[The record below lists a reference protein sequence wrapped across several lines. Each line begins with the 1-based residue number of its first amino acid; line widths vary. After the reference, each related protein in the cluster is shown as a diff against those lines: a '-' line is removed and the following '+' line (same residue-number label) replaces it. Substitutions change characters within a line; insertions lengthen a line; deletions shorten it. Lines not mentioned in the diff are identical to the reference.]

1 MPRDESVFCA
11 CCGREF
17 EIRLFALVR
26 IKGPVWCSECVSKAD
41 EELEKAQ
48 ERARRYSEPAGGG

>member
-1 MPRDESVFCA
+1 MRNESVFCA

-26 IKGPVWCSECVSKAD
+26 VRSPVWCSECVSKAD
-41 EELEKAQ
+41 EELEKAR
-48 ERARRYSEPAGGG
+48 ERAKRYSETAGRG